1 MTGWRKESM
10 TKSILLDPETYK
22 ALKKLEDDLEILRKE
37 IELQKLSLDKLKFQ
51 YNALNQDD
59 MK

>member
-1 MTGWRKESM
+1 M
-10 TKSILLDPETYK
+10 TKSIFLDSETYK
-22 ALKKLEDDLEILRKE
+22 TLKKLEDELEILRKE

-51 YNALNQDD
+51 YNALTQDD